1 MGKTGSFTSRAFTSW
16 AGCALCA
23 LAMAVALPAS
33 AATIQI
39 VPGTSMEM
47 EAPGGQCLIE
57 PSANQF
63 DAAYFA
69 TMNQMYVGTN
79 NLLALF
85 IDCNVLTSMR
95 QGIAQPITHWTIV
108 LLPLSGGQVV
118 SAAGYTRAQVIE
130 EMTKAATGT
139 DLQAYLDGQK
149 GSIEQRI
156 GETMQGGYQMG
167 QIKSLGILAKDD
179 AGIYSG
185 LLMSQTMAG
194 VPQTIACVIGMTL
207 INGYVVTMNSYRPYE
222 NAETYTAMIADMKG
236 DMAALVSMNGG
247 ASASPATPGFNTPS
261 FTPGTEASTAS
272 GTGNDKT
279 ILVIVLGLGVV
290 LAGGLVGFFLTR
302 RKPGQDS

>member
-1 MGKTGSFTSRAFTSW
+1 MGKPRFLTSW
-16 AGCALCA
+16 AGRAFCALT
-23 LAMAVALPAS
+23 MAVALPAS

-47 EAPGGQCLIE
+47 DAPDGQCVIE

-85 IDCNVLTSMR
+85 IDCNVLASMR
-95 QGIAQPITHWTIV
+95 QGIAQPITVWTIV

-130 EMTKAATGT
+130 EMGKAAAGT
-139 DLQAYLDGQK
+139 DLQAYLDVQK

-156 GETMQGGYQMG
+156 NQTLQGSYQMG
-167 QIKSLGILAKDD
+167 QIKSLGVLAKDD
-179 AGIYSG
+179 AAIYSG
-185 LLMSQTMAG
+185 LLMSQTMAD
-194 VPQTIACVIGMTL
+194 VAQNIACVIGMTL
-207 INGYVVTMNSYRPYE
+207 INGYVVTVNIYRPYE
-222 NAETYTAMIADMKG
+222 SAETYTAMIADLKG
-236 DMAALVSMNGG
+236 DMASLVSMNGG
-247 ASASPATPGFNTPS
+247 APATPLPAVPG
-261 FTPGTEASTAS
+261 FTPGVDDS
-272 GTGNDKT
+272 GATGEDGKNML
-279 ILVIVLGLGVV
+279 LVIVLGVGVI

-302 RKPGQDS
+302 RKPGQDG

>member
-1 MGKTGSFTSRAFTSW
+1 MGKTRSFTSW
-16 AGCALCA
+16 AGRAFCA

-39 VPGTSMEM
+39 VPGTGMEM
-47 EAPGGQCLIE
+47 DAPDGQCVIE

-85 IDCNVLTSMR
+85 IDCNVLASMR
-95 QGIAQPITHWTIV
+95 QGIPQPITEWTIV

-130 EMTKAATGT
+130 EMGKAAAGT
-139 DLQAYLDGQK
+139 DMQAYLDGQK

-156 GETMQGGYQMG
+156 NQTLQGGYQMG
-167 QIKSLGILAKDD
+167 QIKSLGVLAKDD
-179 AGIYSG
+179 AAIYSG

-194 VPQTIACVIGMTL
+194 VAQNIACVIGMTL
-207 INGYVVTMNSYRPYE
+207 INGYVVTVNIYRPYE
-222 NAETYTAMIADMKG
+222 SAETYTDMISDMKE
-236 DMAALVSMNGG
+236 DMAGLVSMNGG
-247 ASASPATPGFNTPS
+247 ASAAPAVAAAPIPGFAPGMDVGSATGTDSKNTLMII
-261 FTPGTEASTAS
+261 A
-272 GTGNDKT
+272 
-279 ILVIVLGLGVV
+279 LGVGVV
-290 LAGGLVGFFLTR
+290 LVGGLVGFFLTR